1 MIASI
6 LSTGAR
12 CKFSVRYVARY
23 QRHAK
28 GNVKTIVIEA
38 RKECVIAAAA
48 VALVLELTRLRARGI
63 FTKSRF
69 ECRPLDRR
77 GRKDFALLARF
88 LSRNRSMKPCIE
100 RNAGRRD
107 IDCPINNVT
116 IWLREA
122 TSTYVA
128 QVLCCIQLRLF
139 EEETTYQ
146 FKTGEKC
153 GKEWPFSFLKKTRCV
168 EKMFFRSIF
177 LVIYAYACVCGTSN
191 RRMKGEKSYSEGG

>member
-1 MIASI
+1 MSLQGFVTLVRWRVIASI

-38 RKECVIAAAA
+38 RKECVIAAA

-153 GKEWPFSFLKKTRCV
+153 GKEWPFSFLIKTSRRCFSV
-168 EKMFFRSIF
+168 PFF
-177 LVIYAYACVCGTSN
+177 
-191 RRMKGEKSYSEGG
+191 